1 MPYPYHPDPLT
12 PPRRLLGHVAQLL
25 AALAAI
31 SVILSWGG
39 VMAFNITHG
48 RAAWGVSL
56 GVLALYPAL
65 ACLTGSFGVML
76 IRRPSV
82 IRVSL
87 ALVTGAFTWIAAL
100 ASCTTYDAVRATTAR
115 FEASLHEMADEG
127 RNGRLPP
134 VEAEMT
140 VEALRRQG
148 PYAIRPPLSW
158 VTLACAALD
167 PRTPDGLFRGIS
179 HPGTQPLPHDVEA
192 KENGPV

>member
-1 MPYPYHPDPLT
+1 
-12 PPRRLLGHVAQLL
+12 
-25 AALAAI
+25 
-31 SVILSWGG
+31 
-39 VMAFNITHG
+39 
-48 RAAWGVSL
+48 
-56 GVLALYPAL
+56 
-65 ACLTGSFGVML
+65 
-76 IRRPSV
+76 
-82 IRVSL
+82 
-87 ALVTGAFTWIAAL
+87 
-100 ASCTTYDAVRATTAR
+100 
-115 FEASLHEMADEG
+115 MADEG

-192 KENGPV
+192 EENGPV